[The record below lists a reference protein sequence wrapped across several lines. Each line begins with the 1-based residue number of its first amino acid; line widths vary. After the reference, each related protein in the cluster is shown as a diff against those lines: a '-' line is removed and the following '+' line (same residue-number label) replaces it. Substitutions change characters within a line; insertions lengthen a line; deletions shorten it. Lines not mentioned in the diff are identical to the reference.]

1 MSGRLY
7 EFFECDHRR
16 LEKLLERAIAS
27 KEGIDMEAYGAFR
40 QGLLKHIRME
50 ETILLPAAMTL
61 RNGEPLEI
69 AAKIRLDHGAL
80 TALMVPPP
88 SGMIIAAVKGI
99 LADHDL
105 LEEGPGGMYESI
117 ENLSGTQAEELIEK
131 AKSTPEVR
139 LQPNQPGENI
149 LEATRR
155 AVARAGYNLDDY
167 T

>member
-1 MSGRLY
+1 MKGELY
-7 EFFECDHRR
+7 DFFERDHRR
-16 LEKLLERAIAS
+16 LEVLLEKATAPES
-27 KEGIDMEAYGAFR
+27 GFDMDAYREFR
-40 QGLLKHIRME
+40 QGLLRHIRME
-50 ETILLPAAMTL
+50 ETILLPTAMKI
-61 RNGEPLEI
+61 RNGEPLAI

-88 SGMIIAAVKGI
+88 SKMIVAAVKGI

-117 ENLSGTQAEELIEK
+117 ESLSGTQATEMLQK

-139 LQPNQPGENI
+139 LQPNQPGDNI
-149 LEATRR
+149 LDATRR

-167 T
+167 S

>member
-27 KEGIDMEAYGAFR
+27 EEGIDMEAYGAFR

-50 ETILLPAAMTL
+50 ETILLPAAMKL

-117 ENLSGTQAEELIEK
+117 ENLSGTQAEELLEK

-167 T
+167 A

>member
-1 MSGRLY
+1 MSGELY
-7 EFFECDHRR
+7 DFFEQDHRR
-16 LEKLLERAIAS
+16 LELLLDRATAPE
-27 KEGIDMEAYGAFR
+27 EGFDMEAYGAFR

-50 ETILLPAAMTL
+50 ETILLPAAMKL
-61 RNGEPLEI
+61 RGGDPLPI

-88 SGMIIAAVKGI
+88 SKAIIRAVKGI

-117 ENLSGTQAEELIEK
+117 EDLSGLQASELLAK
-131 AKSTPEVR
+131 ARVTPEVR
-139 LQPNQPGENI
+139 LQPNQTGEYI
-149 LEATRR
+149 LEATKR

-167 T
+167 L